1 MNDDVEPK
9 LPGMHAELL
18 AKDVCGSVDFYSC
31 EEAIKRLNEYLDHE
45 LNEDE
50 RTVVIKHLE
59 ICKPC
64 LSRFT
69 FEQKLM
75 VSIRTKLCGMAA
87 PQNLRDKLKG
97 LLRQPPKD

>member
-1 MNDDVEPK
+1 VNDEVEPK
-9 LPGMHAELL
+9 LPAELL
-18 AKDVCGSVDFYSC
+18 AAKLQCDSVDIYSC
-31 EEAIKRLNEYLDHE
+31 EEALKRLNEYLDHE
-45 LNEDE
+45 LNESE

-69 FEQKLM
+69 FEQNLI
-75 VSIRTKLCGMAA
+75 VSIRQKLCGMAA
-87 PQNLRDKLKG
+87 PQPLKERLKG